1 MNERKNATESIY
13 SRTDQTEDRIIN
25 DLEDSQRRIR
35 EKEERM
41 PT

>member
-13 SRTDQTEDRIIN
+13 SRTDQTEDRIN

>member
-1 MNERKNATESIY
+1 MNERKNAIESIY
-13 SRTDQTEDRIIN
+13 SRTDQTEDRIN